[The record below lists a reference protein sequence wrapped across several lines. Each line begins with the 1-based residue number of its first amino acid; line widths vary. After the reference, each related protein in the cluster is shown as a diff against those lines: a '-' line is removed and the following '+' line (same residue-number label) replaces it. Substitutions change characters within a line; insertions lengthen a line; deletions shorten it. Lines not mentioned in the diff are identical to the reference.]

1 LFIKIIQY
9 MEKLLYTFLISSF
22 IFLGP
27 IKSLSA
33 QFKDEVMQEYLDNY
47 IVSGDPGM
55 VEKIS
60 QEAPDSKY
68 DRFCQIYELL
78 DDDNQK
84 GLALSRKL
92 VRDFPDFAEAYFALG
107 TFLINGA
114 KQYDSALIYLD
125 KAIELKPDLTYA
137 WFNRGIGKINIKNY
151 EGAKSDFNRVLEID
165 KGNAGAYIMR
175 AVSAYMLQDYN
186 AMLSDI
192 EIALQIDPY
201 VLSDLYY
208 IQVRK
213 TIDKAIE
220 LAPENANLYFA
231 RGYANYKSGYF
242 RLAIHDFI
250 SALNL
255 IPDNSE
261 YYKMLGACKIYL
273 NDIPGAESDL
283 KVAMGIN
290 PDDPEIYYF
299 LGLHANDLLE
309 QPEKSYEYLT
319 RAIELDSLNS
329 IYYYQRAWSSYNLF
343 DYEMALSDLEKA
355 FKLDSWNGDFYTLR
369 ALTLLNGELE
379 TEYNYCE
386 DFRSALK
393 YGTTYKVEKYIRKY
407 CEE

>member
-1 LFIKIIQY
+1 
-9 MEKLLYTFLISSF
+9 MNKLLYTFFLQTF
-22 IFLGP
+22 FFLGA
-27 IKSLSA
+27 ISSLSA
-33 QFKDEVMQEYLDNY
+33 QVKDEMMQKYLDSY
-47 IVSGDPGM
+47 ISNGDPGL

-68 DRFCQIYELL
+68 DRFCRIYELL
-78 DDDNQK
+78 DADNQQ
-84 GLALSRKL
+84 GILLSRKL
-92 VRDFPDFAEAYFALG
+92 VIDFPDFPEAYFALG
-107 TFLINGA
+107 TFLINGS
-114 KQYDSALIYLD
+114 KQYDSAVIYLD

-137 WFNRGIGKINIKNY
+137 WFNRGIGKINLKNY
-151 EGAKSDFNRVLEID
+151 EGAKSDFNRVLEIQ

-186 AMLSDI
+186 PMLSDI

-220 LAPENANLYFA
+220 LAPENVNLYFA

-255 IPDNSE
+255 VPGNSE
-261 YYKMLGACKIYL
+261 YYKMLGASEIYL
-273 NDIPGAESDL
+273 KDGQGAESNL
-283 KVAMGIN
+283 KVALGIN

-319 RAIELDSLNS
+319 QAIELNS
-329 IYYYQRAWSSYNLF
+329 SNPIYYYQRAWSSYNLN
-343 DYEMALSDLEKA
+343 DYEMAIADLEKA
-355 FKLDSWNGDFYTLR
+355 FELDSRDGDFYTLR
-369 ALTLLNGELE
+369 ALTILNSDLK

-393 YGTTYKVEKYIRKY
+393 YGTTYRVEKYIRKY
-407 CEE
+407 CEKK